1 MSYTL
6 ANLKELAYYH
16 GWNDTT
22 TTGET
27 ALTRFINRTL
37 MILST
42 LGQWPEYHKRD
53 GRVKMSVG
61 NETYLLT
68 DSADKTIANIS
79 KIGDVLRSDRFAP
92 LDKISLDDWM
102 IQSKT
107 NASTGSPLKYALQKY
122 VDTSGQELM
131 EICVWPT
138 PSAIEYL
145 YFPYHIYPTILSAST
160 DVTDWPDVRIWLFEA
175 AVEKRVASGNRDA
188 NGAALFGSEFMGLV
202 NKALGDSR
210 TSYMPVLAYEQTS
223 TRDKSIRE
231 VPIRITE

>member
-53 GRVKMSVG
+53 GRVRMAVG
-61 NETYLLT
+61 SDVFMLT
-68 DSADKTIANIS
+68 NSADAIIYNIS

-107 NASTGSPLKYALQKY
+107 NSATGSPLKYALQKS
-122 VDTSGQELM
+122 VHDNGAEKM

-145 YFPYHIYPTILSAST
+145 YFPYHIYPTALSAAT

-175 AVEKRVASGNRDA
+175 AVEQRVASGNRDS
-188 NGAALFGSEFMGLV
+188 NGAALFGSQFMGLV

-210 TSYMPVLAYEQTS
+210 TSYMPILAYEQTS
-223 TRDKSIRE
+223 IRDKSIRE